1 MRQIPF
7 IHQLCSHPMLRSI
20 SIYIQHC
27 SSYFFHVVFTLCLET
42 LYICYLRM
50 RSSKPL
56 ISRFSAIFKSFCP
69 LCGTYWY
76 EIQRDTVVKT
86 QHRCIAICRWRS
98 QRANF
103 ASLRNET
110 VSHTKL
116 IAPYHPRSN
125 SQAERFVQTL
135 KQFSG
140 AEGKNSIRR
149 TLARVTVL
157 YSYTTTPNNTTGQTP
172 AELIL
177 NRRLNAFQMLERSN
191 SKTFSKETRSR

>member
-20 SIYIQHC
+20 SIYIQHR

-103 ASLRNET
+103 CEFKKRNGVTHQTYCSLPPPIDQPSGT
-110 VSHTKL
+110 FC
-116 IAPYHPRSN
+116 SN
-125 SQAERFVQTL
+125 FKAIFW
-135 KQFSG
+135 G
-140 AEGKNSIRR
+140 EGKNSIRR